1 MRSRRRSVA
10 DGLRRVLHD
19 RVRLPALSF
28 RTRTRL
34 RNWRWELSR
43 AARRRLEDAGVLRDR
58 RTGVGSHGS
67 FRRALDRLVR
77 RGGAL
82 LLLDVDGMLCINDDL
97 GHLVGDD
104 VLAEIGLRLI
114 GPGGWNR
121 TYRIGGDEFAVL
133 LPGATAADARDTAQR
148 IIDALDRPIRV
159 RFGNPIG
166 PVRVAIALAIAA
178 DDGMTGD
185 SLREAAA
192 RAIDNYRLAL
202 HGWSN
207 DRQHW
212 IGRSAVLDVSTG
224 AGAPGGS
231 RQQVVST

>member
-82 LLLDVDGMLCINDDL
+82 LLLDVDGMLCINDD
-97 GHLVGDD
+97 
-104 VLAEIGLRLI
+104 
-114 GPGGWNR
+114 
-121 TYRIGGDEFAVL
+121 
-133 LPGATAADARDTAQR
+133 AADARDTAQR